1 MMARRRI
8 PGLPALALLALA
20 LGGCNTSPPPVGV
33 ERGAQLFDTC
43 RPCHGSKAEG
53 TPEIGAPAI
62 AGLPQWYIE
71 AQLHGFQQGF
81 RGKHQEDLA
90 GLRMRPMAK
99 TLNRDGD
106 IESVAQYVA
115 SLTPPYPASTMRG
128 GNAGAGAT
136 TFESVCVACHM
147 PDGHGNPDLHA
158 PPIVQMPDWYLIQQL
173 HNFRIGARGT
183 DPADTWGATMRV
195 NALALS
201 DQAMLD
207 VIAYVQ
213 TLRAEVGRTQ

>member
-8 PGLPALALLALA
+8 SRWAAVPFLTLGLTA
-20 LGGCNTSPPPVGV
+20 CNTTPPPPGI

-43 RPCHGSKAEG
+43 RPCHGSGAEG
-53 TPEIGAPAI
+53 TPEIAAPAI

-99 TLNRDGD
+99 TLNREGD

-115 SLTPPYPASTMRG
+115 ALPAPYPASTLRG
-128 GNAGAGAT
+128 GNAGVGAAT
-136 TFESVCVACHM
+136 YEQVCVACHM
-147 PDGHGNPDLHA
+147 PGGHGNPDLHS
-158 PPIVQMPDWYLIQQL
+158 PPIVQMPDWYLVQQL
-173 HNFRIGARGT
+173 HNFRVGARGA
-183 DPADTWGATMRV
+183 DPTDTWGATMRV
-195 NALALS
+195 NALVLS

-213 TLRAEVGRTQ
+213 TLR